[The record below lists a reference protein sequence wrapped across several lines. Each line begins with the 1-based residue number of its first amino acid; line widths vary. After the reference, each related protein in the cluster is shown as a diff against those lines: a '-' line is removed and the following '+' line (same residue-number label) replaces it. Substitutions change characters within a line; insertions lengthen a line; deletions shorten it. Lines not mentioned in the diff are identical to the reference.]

1 MTIRVVNK
9 KTHDG
14 PGEYIGR
21 PSILG
26 NPFSHLSHVKG
37 VTQVATRDDAVAL
50 YEQWLRAQYRICKDI
65 RDELEHL
72 ARLYIASGELTL
84 ICWCS
89 PKACHGD
96 VLARA
101 IHGVAERIKEHP

>member
-37 VTQVATRDDAVAL
+37 VTQVATRDEAVSR
-50 YEQWLRAQYRICKDI
+50 YESWLREQYRIRPDI
-65 RDELEHL
+65 RDELERL
-72 ARLYIASGELTL
+72 ARLYITHGALTL

-89 PKACHGD
+89 PQACHGD

-101 IHGVAERIKEHP
+101 IVGVAERIKEQP